1 MMRQLRQSKKKAL
14 GKEVDNIVF
23 QIKNSY
29 KPEKIILFGSYAH
42 GRQKE
47 NSDVDIVV
55 IKNTNERPIRR
66 MMRMA
71 TTIKSPL
78 GADILVYTPR
88 EWNKALK
95 DGDFFV
101 KEIADNGKVIYGQ

>member
-1 MMRQLRQSKKKAL
+1 
-14 GKEVDNIVF
+14 
-23 QIKNSY
+23 
-29 KPEKIILFGSYAH
+29 
-42 GRQKE
+42 
-47 NSDVDIVV
+47 
-55 IKNTNERPIRR
+55 

-88 EWNKALK
+88 EWDKALK

-101 KEIADNGKVIYGQ
+101 KEIADNGKSDLWPVKITKHKYYFGVDSKSGRRFGFCERCFFRHGILRSCLRFSRAGRREVFKSCHYT

>member
-29 KPEKIILFGSYAH
+29 KPEKLFYSALMPMAAKKKIAMLILWLLKIQMSAH
-42 GRQKE
+42 TE
-47 NSDVDIVV
+47 NDEDGHDYQI
-55 IKNTNERPIRR
+55 
-66 MMRMA
+66 
-71 TTIKSPL
+71 PL

-95 DGDFFV
+95 DGDFC